1 MVKELDTIVLTH
13 AIAEHGLEGGDIG
26 AVVHCFPEG
35 VVFKVEF
42 LTAEGKTIVLLTL
55 KAADVR
61 PLGGNEILHVREF
74 TPV

>member
-1 MVKELDTIVLTH
+1 MVRELETIVLTH
-13 AIAEHGLEGGDIG
+13 AIEEHGLEGGDIG

-35 VVFKVEF
+35 AAFEVEF

-55 KAADVR
+55 KESDVR
-61 PLGGNEILHVREF
+61 ALGGSEILHVREV